1 MPIFHITDT
10 NDNSLFEVE
19 NSGRVGIFNASP
31 AYLLDIVNNSSA
43 QGIRLRSTGSTYHD
57 IVFDANRSSGEQ
69 AIGRIVGKWNGNV
82 VAYLQIQSGN
92 DSTNKDDGRIKFYTS
107 NSGSSPLE
115 RMEILASGQVH
126 IGGANEVQL
135 TASNHEILYLHGAIT
150 DPNADHAW
158 GLNID
163 MDDDAGGTA
172 TNDRERGSI
181 HCDFHANSMAGDT
194 SNEMRI
200 WNIHSDVEVSG
211 DYDSA
216 VGMYSDILHSSTGG
230 TATTHIWGVYGLT
243 QKNNTGGVSNMYGMY
258 ALTQQTTGSSGTV
271 ADMVGIRA
279 RVNQCGGSGS
289 GTATDIMA
297 VWANIDNDRGTNAAQ
312 PSGGKCALLY
322 GSYDSTTG
330 LSNPHGV
337 YIATDVPNY
346 FKGPVKIN
354 DANLTGGDSNAGQT
368 PELYVNG
375 YSNLGGLRVKGG
387 DTGNTIYKEGGN
399 LSITTG
405 TAHHIYLKTNGN
417 DALTITSAGT
427 IRIGSATDNSADID
441 ANHTK
446 LTIKQTANGR
456 EDGLY
461 IERSGE
467 RKGYYMWM
475 NASGGAGD
483 ALTFARNSNGT
494 KEDIMCLDRDGNT
507 FIGGT
512 SRGQDTTL
520 SNLSVYGNSSNTTA
534 NIPASFHCANVSST
548 RSVSYTHL
556 TLPTKRIV

>member
-1 MPIFHITDT
+1 MY
-10 NDNSLFEVE
+10 S
-19 NSGRVGIFNASP
+19 
-31 AYLLDIVNNSSA
+31 NSS
-43 QGIRLRSTGSTYHD
+43 GTC
-57 IVFDANRSSGEQ
+57 
-69 AIGRIVGKWNGNV
+69 
-82 VAYLQIQSGN
+82 
-92 DSTNKDDGRIKFYTS
+92 S
-107 NSGSSPLE
+107 NFFSVYGF
-115 RMEILASGQVH
+115 GQK
-126 IGGANEVQL
+126 N
-135 TASNHEILYLHGAIT
+135 
-150 DPNADHAW
+150 NA
-158 GLNID
+158 GTLN
-163 MDDDAGGTA
+163 
-172 TNDRERGSI
+172 N
-181 HCDFHANSMAGDT
+181 
-194 SNEMRI
+194 
-200 WNIHSDVEVSG
+200 
-211 DYDSA
+211 
-216 VGMYSDILHSSTGG
+216 MY
-230 TATTHIWGVYGLT
+230 GVYGVV
-243 QKNNTGGVSNMYGMY
+243 QN
-258 ALTQQTTGSSGTV
+258 TTGSSGTV

-446 LTIKQTANGR
+446 
-456 EDGLY
+456 
-461 IERSGE
+461 
-467 RKGYYMWM
+467 
-475 NASGGAGD
+475 
-483 ALTFARNSNGT
+483 
-494 KEDIMCLDRDGNT
+494 
-507 FIGGT
+507 
-512 SRGQDTTL
+512 
-520 SNLSVYGNSSNTTA
+520 
-534 NIPASFHCANVSST
+534 
-548 RSVSYTHL
+548 
-556 TLPTKRIV
+556 